1 MRTTLSA
8 RSLFALC
15 AVVLLS
21 ACVGGTQPSRLYV
34 LAATEPAAQR
44 STQGVALSVGPI
56 VLPKY
61 LDRPQIVTRPTA
73 NELTVAEFDRW
84 GGRLEDNVTQVIGEN
99 LSRRLR
105 TSRVA
110 LFPAEAAVRADLRV
124 SVTISR
130 FECVGDSG
138 ECVLDARWQ
147 IVGQGDGVAAPS
159 MGASGLVARPAN
171 ASYTALAAAMSQ
183 LLGDLS
189 REIADGVS
197 ARTSNR

>member
-1 MRTTLSA
+1 MRITLHA
-8 RSLFALC
+8 RLLLALC
-15 AVVLLS
+15 ATGLVA

-34 LAATEPAAQR
+34 LLATEAPSQR

-73 NELTVAEFDRW
+73 NELTIAEFDRW

-110 LFPAEAAVRADLRV
+110 LFPAEAAVRADLRI

-147 IVGQGDGVAAPS
+147 IAGQGDGVAAPS

-171 ASYTALAAAMSQ
+171 GSYTAVAAAMSQ
-183 LLGDLS
+183 LLGELS

-197 ARTSNR
+197 ARAR